1 MADFVTIAVYSNH
14 YDAVLVKTQL
24 KEQGID
30 AFVDDKHT
38 SVDLLGGENVGNVK
52 LAVKAEDS
60 EKATE
65 LIKTMQV
72 TYEAEEQEI
81 FKDEEEDKKWE
92 EENRLQEAKT
102 AESGK
107 WGFIIVG
114 IIGVVVIVWVFL
126 KK

>member
-1 MADFVTIAVYSNH
+1 MANFVTIAVYSNH
-14 YDAVLVKTQL
+14 YDAILVKNQL
-24 KEQGID
+24 KENGID
-30 AFVDDKHT
+30 AFVDDKHP
-38 SVDLLGGENVGNVK
+38 SANLLGGENIGNIK
-52 LAVKAEDS
+52 LSVLAEDA

-72 TYEAEEQEI
+72 SYEAEEQEI
-81 FKDEEEDKKWE
+81 FKEDEEDKKWE

-102 AESGK
+102 AQSGK

-114 IIGVVVIVWVFL
+114 VIGVVVILWFFL